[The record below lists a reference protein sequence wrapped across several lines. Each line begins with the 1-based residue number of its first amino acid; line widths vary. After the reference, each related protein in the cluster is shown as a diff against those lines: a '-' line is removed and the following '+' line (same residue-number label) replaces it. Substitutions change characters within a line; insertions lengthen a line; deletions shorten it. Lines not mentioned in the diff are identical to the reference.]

1 MNFLV
6 RSLFRL
12 NDSLKRTTHLY
23 MVIVAVAIGL
33 LGGLGGVGFRFLIRF
48 FQERF
53 WDTSTYS
60 LDWVS
65 GLPWYWILLAPALG
79 GLIVGFIVSRFSPE
93 AKGHGVPE
101 VMEAIALHNG
111 RIRPRVVLGRAVAS
125 SICIGSGGSVGR
137 EGPIAQIGAAIG
149 STFGQILKVRPRRM
163 RTMLG
168 CGAAA
173 GIAAAFNAPVAGA
186 LFAVEIVLGDFA
198 VPQFSP
204 IVISSVMATVVSR
217 HFLGNLPAFSIPAYS
232 LHHPYELAAYAVLGL
247 FSGLTALLFI
257 RTIDVSE
264 NVFDSLRIPAPL
276 KGLLGGLCV
285 GGIGL
290 MLPGAMGVG
299 YEQINVVLTQNP
311 TAFFLAALLV
321 AKLVAVGI
329 TIGSGGSGGIFVPS
343 LFLGAMVGGEVGLLM
358 NHIFPGAVG
367 SPGAYALVGMGA
379 VVSAATHAP
388 ITAILILFELTND
401 YHIILPLMIACT
413 LGTLVATWLLPESI
427 YTIKLA
433 RRGIRIHQGQ
443 DVNILRK
450 VRVKEVMDADV
461 PVISPRTPL
470 LQILNLAVKETVQN
484 FYVAE
489 EDGRLLGIL
498 TMNELQPLLRDAD
511 MLQTLVTAEDVA
523 NTNFPQVSPEDTLDR
538 VIHQLDL
545 GYRDE
550 LPVLED
556 GRLVG
561 RVRIDKVLNR
571 YRTELF
577 KHDMAEEMAETLP
590 AAEEQAVLR
599 RVGNF
604 VVAEVD
610 APVGFYGR
618 TLVGLDVRNRFGPT
632 VLLVK
637 PSTPDGTENPVMPK
651 ADTRIKPGDRLLLF
665 GTSEQIRRLQKA

>member
-1 MNFLV
+1 
-6 RSLFRL
+6 
-12 NDSLKRTTHLY
+12 
-23 MVIVAVAIGL
+23 
-33 LGGLGGVGFRFLIRF
+33 
-48 FQERF
+48 
-53 WDTSTYS
+53 
-60 LDWVS
+60 
-65 GLPWYWILLAPALG
+65 
-79 GLIVGFIVSRFSPE
+79 FSPE

-101 VMEAIALHNG
+101 VMEAIALRNG

-163 RTMLG
+163 RTMVG

-186 LFAVEIVLGDFA
+186 LFAVEIILGDFG
-198 VPQFSP
+198 VHQFSP

-232 LHHPYELAAYAVLGL
+232 LHHPYELGAYAILGL
-247 FSGLTALLFI
+247 LAGITALLFI

-264 NVFDSLRIPAPL
+264 DFFDSLRFSAPL
-276 KGLLGGLCV
+276 KGMLGGMCV

-290 MLPGAMGVG
+290 LLPGAMGVG

-311 TAFFLAALLV
+311 TALFLAALLV

-343 LFLGAMVGGEVGLLM
+343 LFLGAMVGGEIGLLM

-379 VVSAATHAP
+379 VVSSATHAP

-401 YHIILPLMIACT
+401 YHIILPLMISCT
-413 LGTLVATWLLPESI
+413 LGTLVASRLLPQSI

-443 DVNILRK
+443 DVNVLRK
-450 VRVKEVMDADV
+450 VRVKEVMDSDV

-470 LQILNLAVKETVQN
+470 LQILNQAVKETVQI

-489 EDGRLLGIL
+489 QDGRLLGIL

-511 MLQTLVTAEDVA
+511 MLQTLVTAEDLA
-523 NTNFPQVSPEDTLDR
+523 SGNFPKVAPEDTLDR
-538 VIHQLDL
+538 VIQQLDL

-556 GRLVG
+556 GRLAG

-590 AAEEQAVLR
+590 AVEEHAVLR

-604 VVAEVD
+604 VVAEVE

-618 TLVGLDVRNRFGPT
+618 TLVELDVRNRFGPT

-637 PSTPDGTENPVMPK
+637 PSTPEGRENPVMPQAK
-651 ADTRIKPGDRLLLF
+651 TRIEPGDRLLLF
-665 GTSEQIRRLQKA
+665 GTGEQIRRLQGA